1 MEARIAP
8 TNSRAPAPAPATTSA
23 RRSGPVRAEPGAPVA
38 GSPAGPP
45 PPPRVSTYRA
55 DGGVASRRADCAAG
69 GVARSPG
76 SMPAMAASYRR
87 GPGAHD
93 RLRRVSHP
101 SLGLPPRDLSAGDTA
116 AAAAI
121 RSGGPRLRARAF
133 AAALDIDPTLRD
145 RHDELVRD
153 ALVADLEAFTD
164 RLIIAVA
171 SDDPGAMATF
181 ADLVAVRYRK
191 RKIAMD
197 DVVTLCEGL
206 RRAAAA
212 AVQPD
217 SPAGRRCRHRCGDRR
232 VPLAP
237 PARGR
242 RPEAQRAA
250 LVHLQG
256 RVT

>member
-1 MEARIAP
+1 M
-8 TNSRAPAPAPATTSA
+8 
-23 RRSGPVRAEPGAPVA
+23 
-38 GSPAGPP
+38 
-45 PPPRVSTYRA
+45 
-55 DGGVASRRADCAAG
+55 
-69 GVARSPG
+69 
-76 SMPAMAASYRR
+76 
-87 GPGAHD
+87 
-93 RLRRVSHP
+93 SHP
-101 SLGLPPRDLSAGDTA
+101 SLGLPPPDLSAGDTA

-217 SPAGRRCRHRCGDRR
+217 SQPGVDAAIDAAIVVFRWHRRLAGD
-232 VPLAP
+232 
-237 PARGR
+237 ARKR
-242 RPEAQRAA
+242 NA
-250 LVHLQG
+250 LLSFIYKG
-256 RVT
+256 A